1 VFPKLCFADPK
12 RSATTSQGT
21 RKSISVMATNLKF
34 DILLKII
41 AELLQLAVMFISY
54 DKIYVFKK
62 PLCRRS

>member
-1 VFPKLCFADPK
+1 
-12 RSATTSQGT
+12 
-21 RKSISVMATNLKF
+21 MATNLKF